1 MAYMITTTVPE
12 TSTAQ
17 LRLEA
22 AQRVYEELLRYIS
35 TDAVSTDS
43 SRENVK

>member
-1 MAYMITTTVPE
+1 MERSTVMTYIITTTVPE
-12 TSTAQ
+12 TSSAQ

-35 TDAVSTDS
+35 KTNVSAD
-43 SRENVK
+43 